1 MAVIDYISVATEVAA
16 LLEAQEWNPAP
27 VEVKRVY
34 VPRMDKDSLQG
45 LRFYVMGTSQKNI
58 RNDRSRR
65 KIDVEVQIC
74 IAKRLAANGVEEV
87 DPLAQLTI
95 NLAKFFENR
104 KLSTTAVFED
114 GIEITA
120 YDFDRLKSGNTFLS
134 MVTVSLGGIR

>member
-1 MAVIDYISVATEVAA
+1 MAVIDYISVATEVAT
-16 LLEAQEWNPAP
+16 LLESQDWNPAP

-34 VPRMDKDSLQG
+34 VPRMDKDSLQS
-45 LRFYVMGTSQKNI
+45 LRFYVMGTGQKNT

-74 IAKRLAANGVEEV
+74 IAKRLAANDIDAV

-95 NLAKFFENR
+95 DLGKFFENR
-104 KLSTTAVFED
+104 RLATTSVLED

-120 YDFDRLKSGNTFLS
+120 YDFDRLKAGNTFLS